1 MTTRAI
7 LDGIGA
13 IVFDAV
19 GTLIHPSPSVA
30 DVYTAAALRR
40 GVVLERDEVKA
51 RFGRHFR
58 DDEADERRGPL
69 ATDEPTERRRWR
81 RIVADVLPEL
91 PDPDEAFGEL
101 WDHFG
106 RSTAWRPFSDVGPAL
121 RALRAAGMPMRIASN
136 FDARLRGVVGGMPE
150 VACVAAPLVI
160 SSEIGYRKPHP
171 AFYHAACASL
181 GFPPERV
188 LYVGD
193 DPEND
198 VRGAGRAGLRGLL
211 LDRDGDRPEDMPH
224 LPDLTSLV
232 ANLHVY

>member
-30 DVYTAAALRR
+30 DVYTAAALRQ
-40 GVVLERDEVKA
+40 GVVLDRDEVKA

-106 RSTAWRPFSDVGPAL
+106 RPTAWRPFPDVGP
-121 RALRAAGMPMRIASN
+121 RSWR
-136 FDARLRGVVGGMPE
+136 
-150 VACVAAPLVI
+150 
-160 SSEIGYRKPHP
+160 
-171 AFYHAACASL
+171 
-181 GFPPERV
+181 
-188 LYVGD
+188 
-193 DPEND
+193 
-198 VRGAGRAGLRGLL
+198 
-211 LDRDGDRPEDMPH
+211 
-224 LPDLTSLV
+224 
-232 ANLHVY
+232 

>member
-1 MTTRAI
+1 MGYAPRTAPGRSTAMTIPAI

-40 GVVLERDEVKA
+40 GVVLDRDEVKA

-81 RIVADVLPEL
+81 RRGAGGLPARADGGEGRPGPLAADEPAERRRWRRIVADVLPEL

-101 WDHFG
+101 WDHF
-106 RSTAWRPFSDVGPAL
+106 
-121 RALRAAGMPMRIASN
+121 
-136 FDARLRGVVGGMPE
+136 
-150 VACVAAPLVI
+150 
-160 SSEIGYRKPHP
+160 
-171 AFYHAACASL
+171 
-181 GFPPERV
+181 
-188 LYVGD
+188 
-193 DPEND
+193 
-198 VRGAGRAGLRGLL
+198 
-211 LDRDGDRPEDMPH
+211 
-224 LPDLTSLV
+224 
-232 ANLHVY
+232 